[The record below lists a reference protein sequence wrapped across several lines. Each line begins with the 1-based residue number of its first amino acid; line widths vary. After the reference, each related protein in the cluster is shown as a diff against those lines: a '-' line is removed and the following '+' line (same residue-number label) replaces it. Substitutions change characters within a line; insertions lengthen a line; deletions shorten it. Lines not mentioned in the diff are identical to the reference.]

1 MSGHRSL
8 SMTGHKAGMKPHS
21 LQPSPRAWHNREWQ
35 ETWSDY
41 ASHTGTSARQR
52 IKLVAK
58 GLAQRLKASAKDV
71 ELSGRRQVKKIGVR
85 AALLASHTLLEI
97 ASRIERRARKIQD
110 SE

>member
-8 SMTGHKAGMKPHS
+8 SMTGHKAGMKTHPLH
-21 LQPSPRAWHNREWQ
+21 LSPRAWHNREWQ

-58 GLAQRLKASAKDV
+58 GVAERLKGSVKEV
-71 ELSGRRQVKKIGVR
+71 KLTGRRQARKIGVR

-97 ASRIERRARKIQD
+97 ATRIERRARKIED